1 MPLDRTTAK
10 TNSAS
15 RRVDTPLGLR
25 ARVAPTRPL
34 PRSRPRVTRSR
45 TIPVRALLTL
55 GLVLVVGLGWWG
67 AASLW
72 RQRTAA
78 AILRQLDR
86 APVESLEGL
95 LGRARVLGDDGRR
108 VLLEGTLHPRDVV
121 RSASRRQLDA
131 EIDAWRTLDAAT
143 ASRRIAWLA
152 DQLVEI
158 LPRTPATGKRYL
170 ASLGSELLTWPIDRD
185 AIDATRLVA
194 RCEVLLRAGFE
205 AVPLRSIDDLDAES
219 TDPDDTA
226 PGRVPA
232 MMASRATPIDEPS
245 ESLPTFPPLEPT
257 PPIVDPWQGVAEGP
271 VEPLLPAETA
281 EPSRFRPLGA
291 STELADA
298 PSDARGTP
306 PIVDPNVGP
315 PAVADVWSEGRVR
328 GASHLELL
336 RRLHLADIAE
346 SAAALAELR
355 RRGFRPEMITL
366 GERLTDPDREIRL
379 AAIEHLRENRRLDPI
394 PWLMV
399 AAKDED
405 PQVRRAALVALAGAE
420 DPFQARWAQR
430 RLEEMGESTIE
441 RR

>member
-1 MPLDRTTAK
+1 M
-10 TNSAS
+10 
-15 RRVDTPLGLR
+15 
-25 ARVAPTRPL
+25 
-34 PRSRPRVTRSR
+34 
-45 TIPVRALLTL
+45 TL

-86 APVESLEGL
+86 EPVESLEGL
-95 LGRARVLGDDGRR
+95 LARARVLGDDGRR
-108 VLLEGTLHPRDVV
+108 VLLEGTIHSRDVV

-152 DQLVEI
+152 DELVEI

-194 RCEVLLRAGFE
+194 RCEVLLRAGFD
-205 AVPLRSIDDLDAES
+205 AVPLRSIDDLDPES
-219 TDPDDTA
+219 TVPDDTA
-226 PGRVPA
+226 PGQVPA
-232 MMASRATPIDEPS
+232 MMASRATPLDEPS
-245 ESLPTFPPLEPT
+245 ESLPTIPPLDPT
-257 PPIVDPWQGVAEGP
+257 PPIVDPWQEVAEGSSESP
-271 VEPLLPAETA
+271 QPAETT
-281 EPSRFRPLGA
+281 EPNRFRPLDE

-298 PSDARGTP
+298 PSGRPDSPDTP
-306 PIVDPNVGP
+306 TIVDPNVGP

-399 AAKDED
+399 AAKDQD